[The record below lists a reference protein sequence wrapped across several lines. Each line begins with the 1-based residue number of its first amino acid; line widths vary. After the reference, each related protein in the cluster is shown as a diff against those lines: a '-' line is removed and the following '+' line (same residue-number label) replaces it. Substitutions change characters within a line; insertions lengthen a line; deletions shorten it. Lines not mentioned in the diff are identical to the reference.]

1 VTVGIANVIRGKGR
15 SDLFIVREED
25 DHVAVQGL
33 RGFLG
38 RRKKGQ

>member
-1 VTVGIANVIRGKGR
+1 MGIAKVIRGKGR

-25 DHVAVQGL
+25 DHVAVQGI

-38 RRKKGQ
+38 GRKAGQ